1 MNKKWKKFERLVAAI
16 NKALA
21 SGAEVEWNALIQGRQ
36 FDVVMRFTVG
46 AYKYLTV
53 IECRDSINSVPVGDV
68 EAFITKSKDVGADK
82 SVMVAS
88 KDFQSGALAVAERHN
103 IQLFSLSYVDEIP
116 PDLLF
121 DEFHPALQI
130 YNISFQHRQ
139 TQKWM
144 ALPEDKNL
152 PPYLAKHLK
161 VTSQGKVNTLD
172 QIVTSFQS
180 QLMGWVTSQPQVFT
194 TDFPEDAIAYF
205 PHEREHYPVSKT
217 RFSYQISSFRKIKIP
232 GLDPFLLY
240 KRSYNYADA
249 QTGEAT
255 IIPQQK
261 VSLGFD
267 TRLEQG
273 KFYFSPNLEFSY
285 YCAGIKDG
293 IAQLALV
300 ESYQHAQLVQA
311 EIFQSVEYSQ
321 SYVEITDAE
330 EITRLR
336 KVGEEYL
343 SKYKWDVNAL

>member
-1 MNKKWKKFERLVAAI
+1 MDKKWKKFERLVAAI
-16 NKALA
+16 NKVLA
-21 SGAEVEWNALIQGRQ
+21 SGAQVEWDARIQGRQ

-53 IECRDSINSVPVGDV
+53 IECRDSINSVPVGEV
-68 EAFITKSKDVGADK
+68 EAFVTKSKDVGADK
-82 SVMVAS
+82 AVMVAS

-103 IQLFSLSYVDEIP
+103 IQLFSLSYADEIP
-116 PDLLF
+116 SDLLF

-130 YNISFQHRQ
+130 YSIAFQHRQ

-144 ALPEDKNL
+144 VLPEDKNL
-152 PPYLAKHLK
+152 PPYLAQHLK
-161 VTSQGKVNTLD
+161 VTFQGKVYTLD
-172 QIVTSFQS
+172 QIVASFQA
-180 QLMGWVTSQPQVFT
+180 QLMGRATSQPQLFT
-194 TDFPEDAIAYF
+194 TDFPEETTAYF
-205 PHEREHYPVSKT
+205 PHERENYPVSKT

-232 GLDPFLLY
+232 GLDPFLIY
-240 KRSYNYADA
+240 RRSYNYADA
-249 QTGEAT
+249 RTGEAT

-261 VSLGFD
+261 VNLGFD

-311 EIFQSVEYSQ
+311 EISQSVKHSHN
-321 SYVEITDAE
+321 YVEITDAE
-330 EITRLR
+330 EINRLR

-343 SKYKWDVNAL
+343 SRYKSDVNVL